1 MGTYRHSVLSYSFL
15 PPDGS
20 PLHVCTGTGTAP
32 CTFAPDCVV
41 PACALPPWAG
51 HPRFMSTSRSR
62 ASPGAS
68 SATPLPPP
76 TLRHLIGAEP
86 KRSFNFRSFGSD
98 CRGVLAC
105 SVSLAAAGVAR
116 RALSVRSIR
125 SHRLSARSR
134 RTARSR
140 SARTTSQRCRSHT
153 NRRMGLIRIWN
164 PFLHA
169 VCRSHSFRALLAS
182 WAVAC
187 LHEPPSG
194 VNEAGGGAG
203 ACGWTRT

>member
-62 ASPGAS
+62 ASPVAS
-68 SATPLPPP
+68 SDTPLPPP

-86 KRSFNFRSFGSD
+86 KRSFNFRSCGSD
-98 CRGVLAC
+98 CRGVLVC
-105 SVSLAAAGVAR
+105 SVFTCGCGVAR

-134 RTARSR
+134 WTARSR
-140 SARTTSQRCRSHT
+140 STRTTSQRSRSRT
-153 NRRMGLIRIWN
+153 NRRSVIWDESGFGFQSSTLCAMRIHFA
-164 PFLHA
+164 PFSLRGPWHA
-169 VCRSHSFRALLAS
+169 CTNHRAG
-182 WAVAC
+182 WVK
-187 LHEPPSG
+187 
-194 VNEAGGGAG
+194 AGGGAG
-203 ACGWTRT
+203 ACG